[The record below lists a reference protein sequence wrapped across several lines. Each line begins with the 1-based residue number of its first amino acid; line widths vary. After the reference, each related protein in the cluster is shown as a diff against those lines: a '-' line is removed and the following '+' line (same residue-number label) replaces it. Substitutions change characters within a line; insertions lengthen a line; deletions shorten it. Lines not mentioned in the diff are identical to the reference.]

1 MMNENN
7 ASVWLENL
15 ALSVFVEPPRASSEE
30 IRLKLGPRGA
40 VPANPAR

>member
-15 ALSVFVEPPRASSEE
+15 ALSVFVEPRASSEE